1 MNWSIKKVNGV
12 DEVANLVASS
22 VLRNLQQGKPVLL
35 FVTGGS
41 SILVGVRVAELLQG
55 KDLENLTVTLTDER
69 YGEFG
74 HSDSN
79 WQQLIGKGF
88 SLPSAKLVPVLAGE
102 NEAMTVEKFNTILE
116 EELAKDSYKLGLFG
130 IGLDGHTAGILPE
143 SPALNSTDFAC
154 YYASEKFKRI
164 TITEKVIE
172 RLDEGVV
179 VTKGEEKLKVLE
191 IMASEIDKNIQPA
204 QMLKKIPLLT
214 IFNDVNK

>member
-1 MNWSIKKVNGV
+1 MNWSIKRVNGV
-12 DEVANLVASS
+12 DEVAQLVASS
-22 VLRNLQQGKPVLL
+22 VLRNLQQGRPVLL

-41 SILVGVRVAELLQG
+41 SIAVGVRVAEILKGQ
-55 KDLENLTVTLTDER
+55 DLANVTVTLTDER
-69 YGEFG
+69 YGQVG
-74 HSDSN
+74 HADSN
-79 WQQLIGKGF
+79 WQQMLDKCF
-88 SLPSAKLVPVLAGE
+88 SLDGAKLVPVLIGE
-102 NEAMTVEKFNTILE
+102 SPEMTVEKFNTILE
-116 EELAKDSYKLGLFG
+116 EELAKDSYKIGIFG

-179 VTKGEEKLKVLE
+179 VTKGEEKLQVLE
-191 IMASEIDKNIQPA
+191 GMASEIDKVKQPA